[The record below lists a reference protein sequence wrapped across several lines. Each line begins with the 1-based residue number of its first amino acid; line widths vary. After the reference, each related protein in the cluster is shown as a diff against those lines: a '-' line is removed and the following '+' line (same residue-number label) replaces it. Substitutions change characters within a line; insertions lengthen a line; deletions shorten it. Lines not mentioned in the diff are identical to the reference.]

1 MKTKIHS
8 SGKGKG
14 GLHLTSPKSAGS
26 FVRKNTP
33 DTFKNRPLSS
43 GGTKGPK
50 IVLGK
55 GNQGYS
61 SLRGS

>member
-8 SGKGKG
+8 AGKGKG
-14 GLHLTSPKSAGS
+14 GLHIVSPKAGAS
-26 FVRKNTP
+26 FGRTSVP
-33 DTFKNRPLSS
+33 DSPKNRPLSA
-43 GGTKGPK
+43 GGKGPK

-61 SLRGS
+61 SLRGN